1 MKWVRFLHGAVL
13 CQRDITWGNLG
24 CSSPCGTIQCTLA
37 VRHAFTFLPSP
48 DALTTGL
55 NRYFYI
61 VLGCVKFLLSAP
73 SPPRIQR
80 RSWRNTEGHGFK
92 MHVVSAT
99 VLTLQSY
106 FRRPRW
112 SLCAVTFFSGSRK
125 IWKMHVFQYNQLSVP
140 KVDHS
145 FMETMGSSVGEAQVW
160 ILKGGVWVLSVALSV
175 YNIGQTL
182 ASLWFSTF
190 HQWNTG
196 DHGF

>member
-99 VLTLQSY
+99 VLTLRTYSSY
-106 FRRPRW
+106 RAILEGHGGACVLLHFFQGAEK
-112 SLCAVTFFSGSRK
+112 SEKCTFSNITSFQCPKWTIVSWRQWGPQWVKHRFGSWREESG
-125 IWKMHVFQYNQLSVP
+125 FC
-140 KVDHS
+140 
-145 FMETMGSSVGEAQVW
+145 
-160 ILKGGVWVLSVALSV
+160 
-175 YNIGQTL
+175 
-182 ASLWFSTF
+182 LWLYQCT
-190 HQWNTG
+190 T
-196 DHGF
+196 